1 MRYDLQDGEEKQ
13 REGLR
18 ARNWMFMCVCVYA
31 QRYRGPQFAR
41 FLSHFTF
48 RLRIG
53 QHCFRSCAS
62 LPAYLIHKVVKS
74 NDWNTVH
81 FELSPWQRSH
91 SGRNVKVPVLGA
103 PPPGSGCP
111 HKKTCSWLRQL
122 GKKPI
127 DGPTSLDQHYFLPA
141 SLFGKAFFWQ
151 GSYCSARLPIEKTT
165 DPPFHSTQ
173 TPNTTPQPPPSM
185 ALAIQLWAS
194 NPRIL
199 ASLFCLTN

>member
-1 MRYDLQDGEEKQ
+1 MELLEYENNHFFFLKEGWFYEKWSKKQLQREVQWQTYGCSRRLHWEIIRLSFSFSALADMRYDLQDGEEKQ

-103 PPPGSGCP
+103 PPPVQGVPIKRLVAGYGSLERSP
-111 HKKTCSWLRQL
+111 
-122 GKKPI
+122 
-127 DGPTSLDQHYFLPA
+127 
-141 SLFGKAFFWQ
+141 
-151 GSYCSARLPIEKTT
+151 
-165 DPPFHSTQ
+165 
-173 TPNTTPQPPPSM
+173 
-185 ALAIQLWAS
+185 
-194 NPRIL
+194 
-199 ASLFCLTN
+199 